1 MKRRQNQVGRDG
13 VSHAPSDD
21 LPREQIDNHGYMEP
35 ALKRVDVRNI
45 GDPYTIR
52 SGSGEILLQMVRRNN
67 GWLREPI
74 PRFAISPMSPD
85 PIAPHELRHTILA
98 TAFA

>member
-13 VSHAPSDD
+13 VSHAPSND
-21 LPREQIDNHGYMEP
+21 LPGEQIDNHGHVEP
-35 ALKRVDVRNI
+35 ALSRVDVRYI
-45 GDPYTIR
+45 RDPYAIR
-52 SGSGEILLQMVRRNN
+52 SRCGEILLQLVRRDN

-74 PRFAISPMSPD
+74 PWVAISPMSPD
-85 PIAPHELRHTILA
+85 PIAPHELRYSILA